1 MAWRIE
7 GRINVVVHGTR
18 SPTDLEW
25 ATYLNET
32 REISQRPDFCILVLS
47 RGGSPDGK
55 QRTLL
60 TSSIPKGA
68 RKPPVALLTDSAIVR
83 GVIAAFGLF
92 NPLMKA
98 FATRDLDAASLYLGL
113 NRTERERVQTVLA
126 ELETELQS
134 GAPGGASTPRAG

>member
-1 MAWRIE
+1 MAWQID
-7 GRINVVVHGTR
+7 GGVNVVVHGTR

-32 REISQRPDFCILVLS
+32 GEASLRPDFCLLVLS

-68 RKPPVALLTDSAIVR
+68 RKPPVALLTDSA
-83 GVIAAFGLF
+83 GAA
-92 NPLMKA
+92 NPPSPSSPTA
-98 FATRDLDAASLYLGL
+98 PSSAAS
-113 NRTERERVQTVLA
+113 A
-126 ELETELQS
+126 S
-134 GAPGGASTPRAG
+134 STPR

>member
-1 MAWRIE
+1 MAWRTD
-7 GRINVVVHGTR
+7 GRVNVVVHGTR

-32 REISQRPDFCILVLS
+32 REISQRPDFCLIVLS

-55 QRTLL
+55 QRALL

-68 RKPPVALLTDSAIVR
+68 RKPPVALLTDSALVR

-98 FATRDLDAASLYLGL
+98 FPTRDLDAAALYLGL
-113 NRTERERVQTVLA
+113 TRTERDRVEKLLVEIEAEVQGAAPTV
-126 ELETELQS
+126 Q
-134 GAPGGASTPRAG
+134 P